1 MRYKRKKWGHLTP
14 SHQSLFWSPRKKF
27 RFPLFLI
34 WCGRRSKDECFI
46 NGIES
51 GRTEGENQHHLQ
63 GKYQV
68 AKCEVALQRNV
79 KQKCES
85 SALEWREHWPERGR
99 WLPRYSQVSV
109 TDHWHTAGWH
119 SKWCLIMYIVW
130 KCRNIDIDCTCVTF
144 QWNFNSLK
152 PQ

>member
-1 MRYKRKKWGHLTP
+1 MRFKRKKIRTP
-14 SHQSLFWSPRKKF
+14 DPFPPKVNFEVLEKKF
-27 RFPLFLI
+27 RFPLVLI

-46 NGIES
+46 NGIGS

-68 AKCEVALQRNV
+68 AKCEVTLQRNV
-79 KQKCES
+79 TQKCES

-109 TDHWHTAGWH
+109 TDH
-119 SKWCLIMYIVW
+119 
-130 KCRNIDIDCTCVTF
+130 
-144 QWNFNSLK
+144 
-152 PQ
+152 